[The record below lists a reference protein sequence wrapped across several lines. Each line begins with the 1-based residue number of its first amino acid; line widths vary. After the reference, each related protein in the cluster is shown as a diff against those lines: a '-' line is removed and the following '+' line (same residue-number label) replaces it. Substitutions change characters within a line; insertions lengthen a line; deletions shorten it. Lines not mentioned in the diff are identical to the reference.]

1 MIEDI
6 IKWIEDFVEKPNK
19 NFSNFPPC
27 PFSKRTRKLNRVN
40 FIEYNNDENSLKN
53 HIDQMDTDKHDMT
66 IIICDKNTWT
76 AKEAYKLGRKLDKY
90 AMKRGLAF
98 HEDHPKM
105 IEKVGDTILNNSKY
119 ILLYIQSYKQ
129 IKESQKQLRKTKY
142 YDIWKN
148 NNIFGTDKVN
158 EIDCRQDAYN
168 KKYG

>member
-27 PFSKRTRKLNRVN
+27 PFSKRTRKLNRVK
-40 FIEYNNDENSLKN
+40 FIEYNNDENSLKD

-90 AMKRGLAF
+90 AMKQGLAF

-119 ILLYIQSYKQ
+119 ILLYIQSYQQ

-148 NNIFGTDKVN
+148 NNIFGIDKVN
-158 EIDCRQDAYN
+158 DIDCRQDAYN
-168 KKYG
+168 DKYG